1 MTRLLHQWP
10 AAQAERRPDAGALVL
25 GETRVSYGELE
36 AASNRLARLLG
47 AVGCRPGE
55 RVALLLPKSPT
66 AVISLLGVLKA
77 GGIYVPVD
85 PANPAARVAAI
96 FASCEPRIVL
106 VAGAAAR
113 SLAELS
119 VAGRPAPRY
128 RIGCMD
134 ERSACD
140 LPVRPDFVLSDL
152 AAFPARPR
160 DPPPAACAAAH
171 ILFTSGSTGVPKG
184 VVIRH
189 SGVIR
194 FVEWANGYFGPTP
207 GDRHSGHSP
216 LHFDLSTYDVFGTL
230 AAGAELHLVPPEV
243 NLLPH
248 KLAQFVRASRLTQWF
263 SVPSVLTH
271 MAKSGAVGHGDFA
284 TLRRVLWCGEA
295 FPTPALRHWM
305 QRVPHASFTNLYGP
319 TETTIASSYYT
330 MPACPVDDGASVPIG
345 HPCAGE
351 VLRVLD
357 EAGEPVPPGE
367 IGELYIGGEGV
378 SAGYWRDPERTR
390 AAFGRA
396 PGGKPGGRLY
406 RTGDLASVSPDGLTF
421 FHGRADTQ
429 IKARGYRIEL
439 GEIEGALLA
448 LDEIAEGAVVGVP
461 TDGFAGT
468 TICCAYVPAGR
479 ARGAVTPGELRRRL
493 AARLP
498 PYMLP
503 ARWLALD
510 RLPRN
515 ANGKIGLRE
524 LRDAFLGHEAV
535 AH

>member
-10 AAQAERRPDAGALVL
+10 AAQAERRPDACALVL
-25 GETRVSYGELE
+25 GETRISYGQLE

-47 AVGCRPGE
+47 AVGCRRGD
-55 RVALLLPKSPT
+55 RVVLLLPKSPT
-66 AVISLLGVLKA
+66 AVISLLAVLKA
-77 GGIYVPVD
+77 GGIYVPLD

-96 FASCEPRIVL
+96 FASCDPRIVL

-113 SLAELS
+113 ALGELS
-119 VAGRPAPRY
+119 ARGRPAPPY
-128 RIGCMD
+128 RIGWMD
-134 ERSACD
+134 GRDAWD

-152 AAFPARPR
+152 EAFPAKPR
-160 DPPPAACAAAH
+160 DPPPGACAAAH

-189 SGVIR
+189 SSVIH

-207 GDRHSGHSP
+207 EDRHSGHSP

-230 AAGAELHLVPPEV
+230 ASGAELHVVPPEL

-248 KLAQFVRASRLTQWF
+248 KLAEFVRASRLTQWF

-271 MAKSGAVGHGDFA
+271 MAKSGVVRQGDFP
-284 TLRRVLWCGEA
+284 TLRRVLWCGEV

-305 QRVPHASFTNLYGP
+305 QRVPHAAFTNLYGP

-330 MPACPVDDGASVPIG
+330 VPECPREDGASVPIG

-357 EAGEPVPPGE
+357 EAGEPVSPGA
-367 IGELYIGGEGV
+367 IGELYVGGAGV

-390 AAFGRA
+390 AAFVPA
-396 PGGKPGGRLY
+396 PGGEPGERLY
-406 RTGDLASVSPDGLTF
+406 RTGDLASVSPDGLIC

-448 LDEIAEGAVVGVP
+448 LDGIAEGAVVGVP

-468 TICCAYVPAGR
+468 TICCAYVPAGGAGR
-479 ARGAVTPGELRRRL
+479 AITPGKLRRRL

-515 ANGKIGLRE
+515 ANGKIGRRE
-524 LRDAFLGHEAV
+524 LQDAFLSHETV